1 MICLSETCSI
11 VKAYMFVHLTL
22 NKLKE
27 EEDWL
32 KRATL
37 VLTGQMCP
45 NKKSGFIRYQER
57 VYNFL
62 NLEVSNGFMSKHMD
76 L

>member
-37 VLTGQMCP
+37 VLTRQMCP
-45 NKKSGFIRYQER
+45 NKKIRLHPLPGKGISFFEFR
-57 VYNFL
+57 
-62 NLEVSNGFMSKHMD
+62 SW
-76 L
+76 